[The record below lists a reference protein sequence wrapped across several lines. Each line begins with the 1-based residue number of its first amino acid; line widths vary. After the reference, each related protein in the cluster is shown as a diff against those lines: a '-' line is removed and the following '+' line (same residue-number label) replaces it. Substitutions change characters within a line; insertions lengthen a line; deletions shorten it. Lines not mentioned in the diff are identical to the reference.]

1 MIGMIICGHGNF
13 ASGMSSAMTL
23 IGGKPT
29 QFYAI
34 DFVETDTSE
43 TLEASMKTSLEALKE
58 CEGVV
63 FCTDLAGGTPFK
75 SACIVSVKAE
85 NVEVIAGV
93 NLPLCIE
100 LNLMRQFESD
110 AKILADNM
118 VATGK
123 EQLLR
128 FEFVAP
134 KATNHDDE
142 DGI

>member
-1 MIGMIICGHGNF
+1 MIGMIVSGHGNF
-13 ASGMSSAMTL
+13 ASGISSAMTL

-34 DFVETDTSE
+34 DFVEGDTSE
-43 TLEASMKTSLEALKE
+43 TLEASMKTALEALKD
-58 CEGVV
+58 CEGVI

-75 SACIVSVKAE
+75 SACMVGVGMG

-110 AKILADNM
+110 VKALADNM

-128 FEFVAP
+128 FEFVPP
-134 KATNHDDE
+134 KVTDHDDE